1 MNEKLNIQNLIELL
15 AEKHGMDKADAESF
29 VKEFFQLIEE
39 SLENDKYV
47 KIRGLGTF
55 KLIDVESRESVNIN
69 TGERFEIQ
77 GHTKVSF
84 APEPAL
90 KDLINKPFSHFET
103 VVLNDETVL
112 EDTLVE
118 DNSEEEEKEE
128 VLVESEKSV
137 VNTEVADVVSE
148 ETIETV
154 EESIEVS
161 AETVEESVE
170 VVEVPTEIIEET
182 AEIVKEESVVVAE
195 EHIQVVE
202 EVIETTEQLVQD
214 EEIQVD
220 QAEPVIQIEESEQF
234 VEAPVVLSG
243 EVKQSVT
250 EAATPV
256 NECVE
261 ESLTEQKNQ
270 EDLVPT
276 YEVPEPPSPPV
287 NRADSSTMKF
297 FIGIVILVV
306 LLCVGA
312 VTFMYYPDLFDRI
325 SPPPTE
331 KVADEKIEKPAV
343 PVALTDSIVRKDTT
357 TVVAKKDTVAE
368 VVTPKVVEEPKPV
381 AKQETPAAAPKKET
395 KKAAAT
401 PFEPDSVNSKIVG
414 TKATHTIQEGETLTK
429 VALRFYGTK
438 ALWPYIVKYNSGVI
452 KNPDHVPYGTV
463 IKIPELEKK

>member
-1 MNEKLNIQNLIELL
+1 MNEKLNIQNLIEML
-15 AEKHGMDKADAESF
+15 AEKHGMDKTDAESF

-39 SLENDKYV
+39 SLESDKYV
-47 KIRGLGTF
+47 KIKGLGTF
-55 KLIDVESRESVNIN
+55 KLIDVDSRESVNIN

-84 APEPAL
+84 TPEPTL

-112 EDTLVE
+112 EDTAMG

-128 VLVESEKSV
+128 NFVEPESSTVVVESQVVVQETAEVIEEK
-137 VNTEVADVVSE
+137 TENAE
-148 ETIETV
+148 QELIETV
-154 EESIEVS
+154 EEQVIQ
-161 AETVEESVE
+161 TVEE
-170 VVEVPTEIIEET
+170 VVEDIKEQPVSEEAPSVYQ
-182 AEIVKEESVVVAE
+182 AESILSSEESVVSSEESNLAVAE
-195 EHIQVVE
+195 S
-202 EVIETTEQLVQD
+202 VIPMD
-214 EEIQVD
+214 
-220 QAEPVIQIEESEQF
+220 EPVA
-234 VEAPVVLSG
+234 EAPI
-243 EVKQSVT
+243 
-250 EAATPV
+250 
-256 NECVE
+256 
-261 ESLTEQKNQ
+261 EQKAQ
-270 EDLVPT
+270 EELVPT
-276 YEVPEPPSPPV
+276 YEVPEPPLPPV
-287 NRADSSTMKF
+287 NKEDSSTMKF
-297 FIGIVILVV
+297 FIGIVVLVV

-312 VTFMYYPDLFDRI
+312 VTFMYYPDLLDRM
-325 SPPPTE
+325 STPSKE
-331 KVADEKIEKPAV
+331 KVADEKVERPAA
-343 PVALTDSIVRKDTT
+343 PVVLTDSITRKDTA

-381 AKQETPAAAPKKET
+381 AKQGTPATAPKKET

-401 PFEPDSVNSKIVG
+401 PFEPDSVNYKIVG

>member
-112 EDTLVE
+112 EDAPVE

-128 VLVESEKSV
+128 VF
-137 VNTEVADVVSE
+137 
-148 ETIETV
+148 
-154 EESIEVS
+154 
-161 AETVEESVE
+161 VE
-170 VVEVPTEIIEET
+170 VVEVPTEVIEET

-202 EVIETTEQLVQD
+202 EVIETTEQPVR
-214 EEIQVD
+214 EKEIQVD
-220 QAEPVIQIEESEQF
+220 QTEPVIQIEESEQF

-243 EVKQSVT
+243 EVKQPVT
-250 EAATPV
+250 EVITPV
-256 NECVE
+256 DECVE
-261 ESLTEQKNQ
+261 EPLTEQKDQ

-287 NRADSSTMKF
+287 NKADSSTMKF
-297 FIGIVILVV
+297 FIGIVVLVV

-331 KVADEKIEKPAV
+331 KVADEKVEKPAA
-343 PVALTDSIVRKDTT
+343 PVALTDSIVRKDTA

-381 AKQETPAAAPKKET
+381 AKQETPAPKKET

-401 PFEPDSVNSKIVG
+401 PFEPDSVNYKIVG
-414 TKATHTIQEGETLTK
+414 TKATYIIQEGETLTK

>member
-15 AEKHGMDKADAESF
+15 AEKHGMDKTDAESF

-39 SLENDKYV
+39 SLESDKYV
-47 KIRGLGTF
+47 KIKGLGTF
-55 KLIDVESRESVNIN
+55 KLINVDSRESVNIN

-84 APEPAL
+84 TPEPTL

-112 EDTLVE
+112 EDTPVE
-118 DNSEEEEKEE
+118 NNSEEEEKEE
-128 VLVESEKSV
+128 NFVEPESSTIVVESQVAAQETAEENVEELIGESVETAEKSIESIEEE
-137 VNTEVADVVSE
+137 TEVTE
-148 ETIETV
+148 ETTEIAEEESIETV
-154 EESIEVS
+154 EEQVIQ
-161 AETVEESVE
+161 TVEEAAGDIKEQPVSEEAPSVY
-170 VVEVPTEIIEET
+170 
-182 AEIVKEESVVVAE
+182 
-195 EHIQVVE
+195 
-202 EVIETTEQLVQD
+202 
-214 EEIQVD
+214 
-220 QAEPVIQIEESEQF
+220 QAEP
-234 VEAPVVLSG
+234 ALSPD
-243 EVKQSVT
+243 E
-250 EAATPV
+250 
-256 NECVE
+256 
-261 ESLTEQKNQ
+261 

-276 YEVPEPPSPPV
+276 YEVSEPPSPPV
-287 NRADSSTMKF
+287 NKADSSTMKF
-297 FIGIVILVV
+297 FIGIVVLVV

-312 VTFMYYPDLFDRI
+312 VTFMYYPDLLDRM
-325 SPPPTE
+325 STPSKE
-331 KVADEKIEKPAV
+331 EVADEKVEKPAA

-368 VVTPKVVEEPKPV
+368 VAAPKVVEEPKPV
-381 AKQETPAAAPKKET
+381 AKQETPATTPKQET

-401 PFEPDSVNSKIVG
+401 PFEPDSVNYKIVG
-414 TKATHTIQEGETLTK
+414 TKATYTIQEGETLTK

>member
-1 MNEKLNIQNLIELL
+1 MNEKLNIQNLIEML
-15 AEKHGMDKADAESF
+15 AEKHGMDKTDAESF

-39 SLENDKYV
+39 SLESDKYV
-47 KIRGLGTF
+47 KIKGLGTF
-55 KLIDVESRESVNIN
+55 KLIDVDSRESVNIN

-84 APEPAL
+84 TPEPTL

-112 EDTLVE
+112 EDTAMG

-128 VLVESEKSV
+128 NFVEPESSTVVVESQVVVQETAEVIEEK
-137 VNTEVADVVSE
+137 TENAE
-148 ETIETV
+148 EELIETV
-154 EESIEVS
+154 EEQVIQ
-161 AETVEESVE
+161 TVEE
-170 VVEVPTEIIEET
+170 VVEDIKEQPVSEESPSVYQ
-182 AEIVKEESVVVAE
+182 AESALSSEESVVSSKESNPV
-195 EHIQVVE
+195 VVE
-202 EVIETTEQLVQD
+202 SVISMD
-214 EEIQVD
+214 
-220 QAEPVIQIEESEQF
+220 EPVEEE
-234 VEAPVVLSG
+234 PV
-243 EVKQSVT
+243 
-250 EAATPV
+250 
-256 NECVE
+256 
-261 ESLTEQKNQ
+261 EQKDE

-287 NRADSSTMKF
+287 YKADNSTMKF
-297 FIGIVILVV
+297 FIGIVVLVV

-312 VTFMYYPDLFDRI
+312 VTFMYYPDLLDRM
-325 SPPPTE
+325 STPSKE
-331 KVADEKIEKPAV
+331 KVADEKVERPAA
-343 PVALTDSIVRKDTT
+343 PVVLTDSITQKDTA

-381 AKQETPAAAPKKET
+381 VKQETPVVAPKKET

-401 PFEPDSVNSKIVG
+401 PFEPDSVNYKIVG
-414 TKATHTIQEGETLTK
+414 TKTTYTIQEGETLTK

-438 ALWPYIVKYNSGVI
+438 ALWPYIVKHNSGVI

>member
-15 AEKHGMDKADAESF
+15 AEKHGMDKTDAESF

-39 SLENDKYV
+39 SLESDKYV
-47 KIRGLGTF
+47 KIKGLGTF
-55 KLIDVESRESVNIN
+55 KLIDVDSRESVNIN

-84 APEPAL
+84 TPEPTL

-112 EDTLVE
+112 EDTAMG

-128 VLVESEKSV
+128 NFVEPESSTVVVESQVVVQETAEVIEEK
-137 VNTEVADVVSE
+137 TENAE
-148 ETIETV
+148 EELIETV
-154 EESIEVS
+154 EEQVIQ
-161 AETVEESVE
+161 TVEE
-170 VVEVPTEIIEET
+170 VVEDIKEQPVSEEAPSVYQ
-182 AEIVKEESVVVAE
+182 AESALSSEESVVSSKESNPVVAE
-195 EHIQVVE
+195 SVIPMDEPVE
-202 EVIETTEQLVQD
+202 E
-214 EEIQVD
+214 
-220 QAEPVIQIEESEQF
+220 EPV
-234 VEAPVVLSG
+234 
-243 EVKQSVT
+243 
-250 EAATPV
+250 
-256 NECVE
+256 
-261 ESLTEQKNQ
+261 EQKDE

-276 YEVPEPPSPPV
+276 YEVPEPPLPPV
-287 NRADSSTMKF
+287 NKADSSTMKF
-297 FIGIVILVV
+297 FIGIVVLVV

-312 VTFMYYPDLFDRI
+312 VTFMYYPDLLDRM
-325 SPPPTE
+325 STPSKE
-331 KVADEKIEKPAV
+331 KVADEKVEKPAA
-343 PVALTDSIVRKDTT
+343 PVVLTDSITQKDTA

-381 AKQETPAAAPKKET
+381 VKQETPVVAPKKET

-401 PFEPDSVNSKIVG
+401 PFEPDSVNYKIVG
-414 TKATHTIQEGETLTK
+414 TKTTYTIQEGETLTK

-438 ALWPYIVKYNSGVI
+438 ALWPYIVKHNSGVI

>member
-15 AEKHGMDKADAESF
+15 AEKHGMDKTDAESF

-47 KIRGLGTF
+47 KIKGLGTF
-55 KLIDVESRESVNIN
+55 KLIDVDSRESVNIN

-84 APEPAL
+84 TPEPAL

-112 EDTLVE
+112 EDTAMG

-128 VLVESEKSV
+128 NFVEPESSTVVVESQVVVQETAEVIEEK
-137 VNTEVADVVSE
+137 TENAE
-148 ETIETV
+148 EELIETV
-154 EESIEVS
+154 EEQVIQ
-161 AETVEESVE
+161 AVEE
-170 VVEVPTEIIEET
+170 VVEDIKEQPVSEEAPSVCQ
-182 AEIVKEESVVVAE
+182 AESILSSEESVVSSEESNLAVAE
-195 EHIQVVE
+195 S
-202 EVIETTEQLVQD
+202 VIPMD
-214 EEIQVD
+214 
-220 QAEPVIQIEESEQF
+220 EPVA
-234 VEAPVVLSG
+234 EAPI
-243 EVKQSVT
+243 
-250 EAATPV
+250 
-256 NECVE
+256 
-261 ESLTEQKNQ
+261 EQKAQ
-270 EDLVPT
+270 EELVPT
-276 YEVPEPPSPPV
+276 YEVPEPPLPPV
-287 NRADSSTMKF
+287 NKEDSSTMKF
-297 FIGIVILVV
+297 FIGIVVLVV
-306 LLCVGA
+306 LLCIGA
-312 VTFMYYPDLFDRI
+312 VTFMYYPDLLDRM
-325 SPPPTE
+325 STPSKE
-331 KVADEKIEKPAV
+331 KVADEKVEKPAAPIV
-343 PVALTDSIVRKDTT
+343 LTDSITQKDTA

-381 AKQETPAAAPKKET
+381 AKQETPATAPKKET

-401 PFEPDSVNSKIVG
+401 PFEPDSVNYKIVG

>member
-112 EDTLVE
+112 EDAPVE

-128 VLVESEKSV
+128 VF
-137 VNTEVADVVSE
+137 
-148 ETIETV
+148 
-154 EESIEVS
+154 
-161 AETVEESVE
+161 VE
-170 VVEVPTEIIEET
+170 VVEVPTEVIEET

-202 EVIETTEQLVQD
+202 EVIETTEQPVR
-214 EEIQVD
+214 EKEIQVD
-220 QAEPVIQIEESEQF
+220 QTEPVIQIEESEQF

-243 EVKQSVT
+243 EVKQPVT
-250 EAATPV
+250 EVITPV
-256 NECVE
+256 DECVE
-261 ESLTEQKNQ
+261 EPLTEQKDQ

-287 NRADSSTMKF
+287 NKADSSTMKF
-297 FIGIVILVV
+297 FIGIVVLVV

-331 KVADEKIEKPAV
+331 KVADEKVEKPAA
-343 PVALTDSIVRKDTT
+343 PVALTDSIVRKDTA

-381 AKQETPAAAPKKET
+381 AKQETPATAPKKET

-401 PFEPDSVNSKIVG
+401 PFEPDSVNYKIVG
-414 TKATHTIQEGETLTK
+414 TKATYTIQEGETLTK

>member
-112 EDTLVE
+112 EDTPVE

-128 VLVESEKSV
+128 VFVEAEMSV
-137 VNTEVADVVSE
+137 VNKEVADVVSE

-182 AEIVKEESVVVAE
+182 AEIVKEESVVVE

-202 EVIETTEQLVQD
+202 EGIETTEQPVRE

-220 QAEPVIQIEESEQF
+220 QTEPVIQIEEPEQF
-234 VEAPVVLSG
+234 VEAPVILSG
-243 EVKQSVT
+243 EVKQPVT
-250 EAATPV
+250 EVITPV
-256 NECVE
+256 NVCVE
-261 ESLTEQKNQ
+261 EPLTEQKDQ

-276 YEVPEPPSPPV
+276 YEVPGPPSPPV
-287 NRADSSTMKF
+287 NKADSSTMKF
-297 FIGIVILVV
+297 FIGIVVLVV

-331 KVADEKIEKPAV
+331 KVADEKVEKPAA
-343 PVALTDSIVRKDTT
+343 PVARTDSVIRKDSATM
-357 TVVAKKDTVAE
+357 VAKKDTVAE

-381 AKQETPAAAPKKET
+381 VKQKTPATAPKKET

-401 PFEPDSVNSKIVG
+401 PFEPDSVNYKIVG
-414 TKATHTIQEGETLTK
+414 TKATYTIQEGETLTK